1 MRAQSLLTS
10 VLLLGLTAPNYFAQG
25 VDLPGVHI
33 GPGGV
38 VVNGKKGA
46 TVINSGGVSTGRRG
60 RRATVRAAGM
70 SAGKTLQITASGQN
84 RTYLCTH
91 SDLQLTGSANTLT
104 LKGTCGTVAVSGSKN
119 RVRVVGPVNN
129 VQMTGSGNVVTWT
142 RKNPHGTP
150 VADTGPNNSA
160 AYKP

>member
-1 MRAQSLLTS
+1 MRTQALSAILF
-10 VLLLGLTAPNYFAQG
+10 GLSAAGCFAQA

-38 VVNGKKGA
+38 TVKGKKGA
-46 TVINSGGVSTGRRG
+46 TVITSGGVATGRRSG
-60 RRATVRAAGM
+60 RAGVVRATSGGR
-70 SAGKTLQITASGQN
+70 TLQVTASGQT
-84 RTYLCTH
+84 RTYVCTH

-104 LKGTCGTVAVSGSKN
+104 LKGTCGTVAVSGSRN
-119 RVRVVGPVNN
+119 RVRVVGTADR
-129 VQMTGSGNVVTWT
+129 VQITGSGNVVTWT

-160 AYKP
+160 AFKP